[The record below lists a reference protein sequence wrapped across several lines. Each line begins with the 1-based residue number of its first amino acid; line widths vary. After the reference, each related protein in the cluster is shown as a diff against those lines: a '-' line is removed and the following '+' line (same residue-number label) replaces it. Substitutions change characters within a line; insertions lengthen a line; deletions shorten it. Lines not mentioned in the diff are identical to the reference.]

1 MNLRTRELMHR
12 HSGAIWQF
20 PSARRLTE
28 LTKTEGLLSRFFRVS
43 PRGYCTVTVVPPIEA
58 ATFHALTPYQR
69 TALLKKL
76 IAEALDPWPALFGD
90 WEYRVNGQPHFHALT
105 SVEGAEALA
114 ETYPDT
120 ELGLVDVYRG
130 GVTGWVRYMLKPRHA
145 ARVKAAIRL
154 LDAGCE
160 EDGLDIMHILQEDY
174 RQDREAVRSR
184 DGKRK
189 MPNRLHSHG
198 VPEAFRP
205 LSDKEWE
212 RVHPVMPRQGSR
224 GRPRHSDR
232 AILNALLWRQH
243 YHHAPWRS
251 LPDVYPPW
259 GTCARRVSEWA
270 QLGILDAIRPLL
282 PPRMLRTFKTEMAGN
297 IRGDLDAA

>member
-12 HSGAIWQF
+12 FSGVIWQF
-20 PSARRLTE
+20 PSARRVAE

-76 IAEALDPWPALFGD
+76 VAEALGPWPALFGD
-90 WEYRVNGQPHFHALT
+90 WEFTAKGQPHFHALT
-105 SVEGAEALA
+105 TVDGAEALA
-114 ETYPDT
+114 ETYPNT
-120 ELGLVDVYRG
+120 KLGLTDVYRG
-130 GVTGWVRYMLKPRHA
+130 GVKGWVRYMLKPRHA
-145 ARVKAAIRL
+145 ARVKEAIWL
-154 LDAGCE
+154 LDAGHE
-160 EDGLDIMHILQEDY
+160 EDGLKIMYDLQKEY

-212 RVHPVMPRQGSR
+212 RVRPLIPCQGSR
-224 GRPRHSDR
+224 GRPRHSNR

-243 YHHAPWRS
+243 YHYAPWRS

-259 GTCARRVSEWA
+259 GTCARRFSEWA

-282 PPRMLRTFKTEMAGN
+282 PPRMLRTFETEIAEHNRGN
-297 IRGDLDAA
+297 LDAA